1 MPLPPAFGGK
11 GEGIIATVKAMEAL
25 GRGCLDQGLLFSMH
39 AHMWAVLTPILHFG
53 TEKQKERYL
62 RPLSDGTLIGAHG
75 ITEPQ
80 SGSDAF
86 SLTTHAEWT
95 GAGYRLNGQKVL
107 VTSAPI
113 ADLFL
118 VFATVDP
125 KLKMWGVTAFLIE
138 KGTPGLSVSH
148 PRKKMGLTTA
158 QMGDI
163 TFEDCEVGE
172 DAVLGTRG
180 QGAAIF
186 NHSMGWERS
195 CILASQVG
203 AMARQLDACIE
214 RVRTRK
220 QFGRPIGDFQLV
232 AARIAD
238 MKVRLEVSRLV
249 LYNAAQ
255 TLADGGDGNGL
266 ASSVAKLFIS
276 EAAVASALAA
286 IETFGGYGFLE
297 EYGVERDLRDFLG
310 GTLYSGTSDIQRLL
324 IARQL
329 GLRPS

>member
-1 MPLPPAFGGK
+1 
-11 GEGIIATVKAMEAL
+11 
-25 GRGCLDQGLLFSMH
+25 
-39 AHMWAVLTPILHFG
+39 
-53 TEKQKERYL
+53 
-62 RPLSDGTLIGAHG
+62 
-75 ITEPQ
+75 
-80 SGSDAF
+80 
-86 SLTTHAEWT
+86 
-95 GAGYRLNGQKVL
+95 
-107 VTSAPI
+107 
-113 ADLFL
+113 
-118 VFATVDP
+118 
-125 KLKMWGVTAFLIE
+125 
-138 KGTPGLSVSH
+138 
-148 PRKKMGLTTA
+148 MGLTTA

-255 TLADGGDGNGL
+255 TLADGGDGNEL